1 MNADSVVLECDNVKE
16 EIRRYPRRNIP
27 IVDYTGMDTIESDEE
42 YDYDEY
48 SDNKVLE
55 SEEEEDQ
62 SADNMT
68 ESEYLEML
76 AEIEEEER
84 IQIENEKNN
93 TNKNSNEIYEYRI
106 ESERIRELRNNNPKY
121 SNETDAE
128 HFDRIYNMACDEK
141 RKDEDPLADVDEV
154 KKGIYYH
161 ICNFIRYYCA

>member
-1 MNADSVVLECDNVKE
+1 MNADSVVITYENVEE

-27 IVDYTGMDTIESDEE
+27 VVDYTGMDTIESDEE
-42 YDYDEY
+42 SYDEE
-48 SDNKVLE
+48 LE
-55 SEEEEDQ
+55 SDEEEDQ

-106 ESERIRELRNNNPKY
+106 ESEHIRELRNNNPKY

>member
-1 MNADSVVLECDNVKE
+1 MNADSVVITYENVEE

-27 IVDYTGMDTIESDEE
+27 VVDYTGMDTIESDEE
-42 YDYDEY
+42 SYDEE
-48 SDNKVLE
+48 SELE
-55 SEEEEDQ
+55 EEEEEDQ

-84 IQIENEKNN
+84 IKIENEKNN